1 MNARKRALLRLLRL
15 APSRLVW
22 RFAQVYIA
30 GESLDDAARTMHRLA
45 DEGCRSTLDVL
56 GEDVTLEQ
64 EVAAYVAEYSKAL
77 DRIASDRLPAN
88 ISVKPTAMGLKFNTE
103 LAQRSIKTICQH
115 AATHANFVRI
125 DMEDSSTTD
134 STLTLYRW
142 LREQGIDNVGVV
154 LQAYM
159 RRTLQDAAEIAAM
172 RGSVRLCKGI
182 YIESRA
188 VAYQDFW
195 MVRDAFVAALR
206 VLFEGGASR
215 VGIATHDE
223 WLVLQARMLIRQ
235 LKIEPERYEFQML
248 LGVDPELRRL
258 IVSEGHPLRV
268 YVPYGAGWHA
278 YSMRRLLENPRF
290 ASHVVRNV
298 LGLGR

>member
-1 MNARKRALLRLLRL
+1 MNARKRALLRLLKL
-15 APSRLVW
+15 APSGLVW

-30 GESLDDAARTMHRLA
+30 GDTLDDAARTMHSLA
-45 DEGCRSTLDVL
+45 GEGCRSTLDVL
-56 GEDVTLEQ
+56 GEDVTLES
-64 EVAAYVAEYSKAL
+64 EVAAYVDHYSKAL
-77 DRIASDRLPAN
+77 DRIAADRLPAN
-88 ISVKPTAMGLKFNTE
+88 ISVKPTAMGLKFSPE
-103 LAQRSIKTICQH
+103 LAQRSFQTICQR
-115 AATHANFVRI
+115 AASHANFVRI

-134 STLTLYRW
+134 ATLALYRW
-142 LREQGIDNVGVV
+142 LRGQGIDNVGVV

-159 RRTLQDAAEIAAM
+159 RRTLQDAADVAAM
-172 RGSVRLCKGI
+172 GGSVRLCKGI
-182 YIESRA
+182 YIEPRS
-188 VAYQDFW
+188 VAYQDYW
-195 MVRDAFVAALR
+195 MVRDAFVSALR

-235 LKIEPERYEFQML
+235 LRIDSERYEFQML

-268 YVPYGAGWHA
+268 YVPFGAGWHA

-290 ASHVVRNV
+290 ATHVVRNV